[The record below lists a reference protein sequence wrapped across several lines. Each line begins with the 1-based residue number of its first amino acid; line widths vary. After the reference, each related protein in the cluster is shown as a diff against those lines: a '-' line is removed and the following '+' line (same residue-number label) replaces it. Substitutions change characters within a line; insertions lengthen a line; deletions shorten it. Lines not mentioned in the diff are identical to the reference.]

1 MLASAFGKTGRASM
15 STVIK
20 NGTIVTHDLTYKADI
35 LIEDGK
41 IAEIGKDLKGDQEL
55 DATGCYVMPG
65 GIDPHTHLEM
75 PFMGTYSSD
84 DFESGTRAA
93 LSGGTT
99 MVVDFALPAP
109 GQGLLDAI
117 KMWDNKST
125 RAHCDYSFHMA
136 VTWWGQQV
144 FDEMKDVTE
153 RGINTFKHFMAYKGA
168 LMVNDDEMF
177 ASFRRCAEL
186 GAIPLV
192 HAENGDIVADLQ
204 ARLMAEGNNGPEGHA
219 YSRPPEVEGEAANRA
234 IMIADMAGVPL
245 YVVHVSCEEAHEAIR
260 RARQAGK
267 RVWGEPLI
275 QHLTLDESEYFDKDW
290 DHAARRVMSPP
301 FRNKK
306 HQDSLWAG
314 LQAGSLSVVATD
326 HCAFTTEQKRHG
338 VGDFTRIPNGTGGL
352 EDRLPMLW
360 THGVATGRLTPNEF
374 VAVTSTN
381 IAKILNCYPRKGA
394 ILVGADAD
402 IVVWDPEKEK
412 TISAAT
418 QQSAIDY
425 NVFEGKQV
433 KGLPRFTLTR
443 GRVAVHDGEI
453 RGQEGHG
460 QFVARPPEQPVT
472 KALSTWKELT
482 APRKVERTGIPVS
495 GV

>member
-1 MLASAFGKTGRASM
+1 M

-20 NGTIVTHDLTYKADI
+20 NGTIVTADLTCKADV
-35 LIEDGK
+35 LVDGGK
-41 IAEIGKDLKGDQEL
+41 IVEIGPDLKGDETL

-99 MVVDFALPAP
+99 MVVDFALPSP
-109 GQGLLDAI
+109 EQGLLDALQ
-117 KMWDNKST
+117 MWDNKST

-136 VTWWGQQV
+136 ITWWSEQV
-144 FDEMKDVTE
+144 FNEMQTVVQE
-153 RGINTFKHFMAYKGA
+153 RGITSFKHFMAYKGA
-168 LMVNDDEMF
+168 LMVNDDEMY
-177 ASFRRCAEL
+177 ASFKRCSEL

-192 HAENGDIVADLQ
+192 HAENGDVVAELQ
-204 ARLMAEGNNGPEGHA
+204 RKLLEEGNNGPEAHA
-219 YSRPPEVEGEAANRA
+219 YSRPPEVEGEATNRA

-260 RARQAGK
+260 RARMLGK

-275 QHLTLDESEYFDKDW
+275 QHLTLDESEYAHPDW

-301 FRNKK
+301 FRNQK
-306 HQDSLWAG
+306 HQDSLWNG
-314 LQAGSLSVVATD
+314 LASGSLSCVATD
-326 HCAFTTEQKRHG
+326 HCAFTTEQKRYG
-338 VGDFTRIPNGTGGL
+338 VGDFTKIPNGTGGL

-360 THGVATGRLTPNEF
+360 THGVGTGRLTPNEF

-394 ILVGADAD
+394 VLVGADAD
-402 IVVWDPEKEK
+402 LVVWDPEKEK
-412 TISAAT
+412 TISAAS

-425 NVFEGKQV
+425 NVFEGKTV

-443 GRVAVHDGEI
+443 GRVAVNDGEFV
-453 RGQEGHG
+453 GQEGHG
-460 QFVARPPEQPVT
+460 EFVRREPNGAVN
-472 KALSTWKELT
+472 KALSSWKELT
-482 APRKVERTGIPVS
+482 APRKVERTGIPAS

>member
-1 MLASAFGKTGRASM
+1 MT
-15 STVIK
+15 TIIK
-20 NGTIVTHDLTYKADI
+20 NGTVVTADLTYKADV
-35 LIEDGK
+35 LVEDGR
-41 IAEIGKDLKGDQEL
+41 IIEIGENLKGDETL

-75 PFMGTYSSD
+75 PFMGTYSTD

-117 KMWDNKST
+117 QMWDNKST
-125 RAHCDYSFHMA
+125 RANCDYSFHMA
-136 VTWWGQQV
+136 VTWWGEQV
-144 FDEMKDVTE
+144 FDEMKTVVQE

-177 ASFRRCAEL
+177 AAFQRCAEL

-192 HAENGDIVADLQ
+192 HAENGDVVADLQ
-204 ARLMAEGNNGPEGHA
+204 QKLLAAGNNGPEAHA
-219 YSRPPEVEGEAANRA
+219 YSRPPEVEGEATNRA

-245 YVVHVSCEEAHEAIR
+245 YVVHVSSEDAHEAIR
-260 RARQAGK
+260 RARSLGK

-275 QHLTLDESEYFDKDW
+275 QHLTLDDSEYRHPDW

-301 FRNKK
+301 FRDKK
-306 HQDSLWAG
+306 HQDNLWAG
-314 LQAGSLSVVATD
+314 LQSGSLSVVATD

-338 VGDFTRIPNGTGGL
+338 VGDFTKIPNGTGGL
-352 EDRLPMLW
+352 EDRMPMLW
-360 THGVATGRLTPNEF
+360 THGVATGRLTMNEF

-381 IAKILNCYPRKGA
+381 IAKILNIYPKKGA
-394 ILVGADAD
+394 VLVGADAD
-402 IVVWDPEKEK
+402 LVVWDPEKEK
-412 TISAAT
+412 TITAGK

-425 NVFEGKQV
+425 NVFEGKHV
-433 KGLPRFTLTR
+433 KGLPRFTLSR
-443 GRVAVHDGEI
+443 GKVVVHDGEM
-453 RGQEGHG
+453 RTEEGHG
-460 QFVARPPEQPVT
+460 KFVKRPPSQSVT

-482 APRKVERTGIPVS
+482 APRKVERTGIPAS

>member
-1 MLASAFGKTGRASM
+1 MTK
-15 STVIK
+15 VIK
-20 NGTIVTHDLTYKADI
+20 NGTIVTADLTYKADV
-35 LIEDGK
+35 LIDSGK
-41 IAEIGKDLKGDQEL
+41 IIEIGPNLKGDEEI

-93 LSGGTT
+93 LAGGTT

-109 GQGLLDAI
+109 GEGLLEAL
-117 KMWDNKST
+117 KRWDNKST

-136 VTWWGQQV
+136 ITWWSEQV
-144 FDEMKDVTE
+144 FNEMKQVTE

-168 LMVNDDEMF
+168 LMVNDDELYS
-177 ASFRRCAEL
+177 SFKRCAEL

-192 HAENGDIVADLQ
+192 HAENGDVVAELSAKLLAD
-204 ARLMAEGNNGPEGHA
+204 GNNGPEGHA
-219 YSRPPEVEGEAANRA
+219 YSRPPQVEGEATNRA

-245 YVVHVSCEEAHEAIR
+245 YVVHTSCEESHEAIR
-260 RARQAGK
+260 RAKMQGK

-301 FRNKK
+301 FRNKQ

-314 LQAGSLSVVATD
+314 LASGSLSVVATD
-326 HCAFTTEQKRHG
+326 HCAFSTEQKRYG
-338 VGDFTRIPNGTGGL
+338 VGDFTKIPNGTGGL
-352 EDRLPMLW
+352 EDRMPMLW
-360 THGVATGRLTPNEF
+360 TYGVETGRITMNEF

-381 IAKILNCYPRKGA
+381 IAKILNVYPKKGA
-394 ILVGADAD
+394 VLVGADAD
-402 IVVWDPEKEK
+402 LVVWDPEATK
-412 TISAAT
+412 TISAET

-425 NVFEGKQV
+425 NVFEGKEV
-433 KGLPRFTLTR
+433 KGLPRYTLSR
-443 GRVAVHDGEI
+443 GVVAWADGKI
-453 RGQEGHG
+453 QTPEGHG
-460 QFVARPPEQPVT
+460 EFVARDPGMPVT

-482 APRKVERTGIPVS
+482 APRPVERSGIPAT